1 MKLLNSRNYGERK
14 CRGNRQKN
22 WLVWLFRYATVEK
35 MLWLWFSFICMLG
48 AMKLEDCT
56 PLDFSSFSLVY
67 SIRIHRHKIPTY
79 MYKH

>member
-1 MKLLNSRNYGERK
+1 MKSMKLRVLLRTLMKLLNSRNYGERK

-35 MLWLWFSFICMLG
+35 MLWLWFSFICMLR

-56 PLDFSSFSLVY
+56 VCSA
-67 SIRIHRHKIPTY
+67 HR
-79 MYKH
+79 

>member
-1 MKLLNSRNYGERK
+1 MKSMKLLNSRNYGERK

-56 PLDFSSFSLVY
+56 PLVFLLAPLKC
-67 SIRIHRHKIPTY
+67 SIRIHRHKIPT
-79 MYKH
+79 